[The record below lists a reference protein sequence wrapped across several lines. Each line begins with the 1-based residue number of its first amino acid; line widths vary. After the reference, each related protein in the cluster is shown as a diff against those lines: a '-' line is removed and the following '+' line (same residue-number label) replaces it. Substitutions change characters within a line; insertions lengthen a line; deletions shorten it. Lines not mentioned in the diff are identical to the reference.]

1 MTHRRTSRSG
11 QPITLRTLALG
22 VLFGFTAGLVVYHST
37 LSTRARFP
45 NMEQAQAQLH
55 QYYWRHLDPQAL
67 EQAAIAG
74 MMSELDEHSQL
85 LSADAYEQ
93 LLKEAQGQL
102 TGVGLEIGLRDGF
115 FTVLRILQNSPAAGT
130 TIEPGDRINR
140 VDDEPVKGLLL
151 TELIARLRG
160 KAGTSVRLGFTR
172 PGSGQHRSQDFEL
185 VLQRTQLAQAY
196 LHSQVLADGVIHIE
210 ADQCYDGMAA
220 DIEKIAT
227 PQPGTSITGLILDLR
242 NNPGG
247 TLTCAVATTDLFLA
261 SGVIV
266 STALDENRG
275 AEGAERK
282 YRASVKTPLKNM
294 PVVVL
299 VNAGTASAA
308 EIIAGALQDHKRATI
323 VGSQTFAK
331 GTVQTL
337 LDPLPNG
344 SALKITSAAFF
355 TPNGRSFHSQGL
367 VPDIAV
373 PADKSLQTQAGN
385 SSDIAPDKTLDKAS
399 DKALATALTVLQSR
413 SLTSAAY

>member
-1 MTHRRTSRSG
+1 MTPRRSNRSA

-22 VLFGFTAGLVVYHST
+22 VLFGFTAGFVVYHTT
-37 LSTRARFP
+37 LSTQASFP
-45 NMEQAQAQLH
+45 SMEQAQAQIH
-55 QYYWRHLDPQAL
+55 QHYWRHLDPQAL

-74 MMSELDEHSQL
+74 MMSELDDHSQL
-85 LSADAYEQ
+85 LSTDAYEQ
-93 LLKEAQGQL
+93 LLREAQGQL

-130 TIEPGDRINR
+130 KVESGDRINR
-140 VDDEPVKGLLL
+140 VDDAPVKGLLL

-160 KAGTSVRLGFTR
+160 KAGTSVRIGFTR
-172 PGSGQHRSQDFEL
+172 PELGQQESQNFEL
-185 VLQRTQLAQAY
+185 VLQRAQLAQAY
-196 LHSQVLADGVIHIE
+196 LHSQILADGVIHIE

-220 DIEKIAT
+220 DIEKITT
-227 PQPGTSITGLILDLR
+227 PQPGTSMTGLILDLR

-247 TLTCAVATTDLFLA
+247 TLTCAVATADLFLA

-266 STALDENRG
+266 STALDENHR
-275 AEGAERK
+275 AEGAERT
-282 YRASVKTPLKNM
+282 YRARAKTPLKNM
-294 PVVVL
+294 PAVVL

-373 PADKSLQTQAGN
+373 PADDSHHTQPSH
-385 SSDIAPDKTLDKAS
+385 SSEIALDKAL
-399 DKALATALTVLQSR
+399 DEALAVLQASR
-413 SLTSAAY
+413 SAGAKD